1 MVDLPAHVIFDHQK
15 AFERLPE
22 DTYESVPSHYND
34 NNDNNLQYTVNYNMA
49 KYSGYQD
56 LLKKY
61 DYHIPSGRG
70 ITILQA
76 ERNHT
81 PDDIGD
87 VKHLF
92 NSKPSDTHSEF
103 VSGILSVADDSPS
116 LYTRYTTFSENL
128 DSFHTADTADLREFF
143 DDSLS
148 STNTYPAQSYDGT
161 PITPAKLVNVS
172 NTNGGSESS
181 LVKQFDKFVEEND
194 IVACTAQSSFDWGNL
209 TTSGMSYNSIVVDQQ
224 QINTNNY
231 GGAQIND
238 HGSPRYKPDLIAHHT
253 GTSGSS
259 TAIVC
264 SSAAVLL
271 ERINVDS
278 SLSNAYKSFVIK
290 AILMAGATRFNYKL
304 STEWGDGVSQASIPL
319 FYEGEWERT
328 SDAQPTSYKYGA
340 GALNILTAYNI
351 LDAGEFNPDDSDT
364 VSNIGWDYE
373 EGVLAQ
379 QEKNY
384 TFNITQASVFS
395 SVLVWHRKI
404 NDKINDSL
412 ELESKLP
419 DYEMS
424 VYDSN
429 DQKVALSDNTTS
441 NVELIETP
449 LQPGKYRLK
458 VKLKSA
464 DGLANAS
471 YGLAWVTKKVA
482 PQVENI
488 QVSNDN
494 EGSSKALSWDLGE
507 SNNTSDY
514 KYRLII
520 SDDASFTNILT
531 DLYLDNNS
539 YSYANESGGDL
550 YFKVFTY
557 PKDGDVSY
565 TYPSSSSDP
574 VILSL

>member
-231 GGAQIND
+231 GGAKIND

-290 AILMAGATRFNYKL
+290 AILMAGATRFNYKI
-304 STEWGDGVSQASIPL
+304 STEWGNGVSQASIPL

-373 EGVLAQ
+373 EGILAQ